1 MCARILFRSRRCHFL
16 DERNVGPHLRMLMTA
31 EATFHMRQSASLA
44 SKLATPDTFDRE
56 MI

>member
-44 SKLATPDTFDRE
+44 SKFATPDTFDRE